1 MPSLPSLFEMLSE
14 LIALPTIS
22 SMKPE
27 LDQSNQLFI
36 TQLANWCEAIGFRCQ
51 IHAIPEHPTKFN
63 LIAQLGEG
71 EQGLVFAG
79 HSDTV
84 PYDLTRWQTDPFR
97 LVEKN
102 QRLYGLGMS
111 DMKSFFALA
120 LAAIIQFDAKQ
131 LRQPVILVAT
141 ADEESSMSGAKYLLE
156 SAQLRARYA
165 LIGEPTNLQP
175 IRMHKGIFMEAI
187 HLTGLS
193 GHSSDPALGR
203 SALEGMYQVVGEILN
218 WRNELQSRYQ
228 HPAFHV
234 PIPTVNLG
242 HIFGGDSPNRICGDC
257 ELHIDVRLLPGM
269 ELTETRAELH
279 YRVQQRMIN
288 SGLEVKFISLF
299 DGIAPMET
307 PATSAIVLETE
318 RLTGHAAQA
327 VAFGTEAPFLQQLG
341 IETVILGAGDIA
353 QAHQPN
359 EFLAI
364 DRLNPMINILT
375 QLIQKFCL

>member
-1 MPSLPSLFEMLSE
+1 MPALPTLFEMLSA
-14 LIALPTIS
+14 LIAIPSIS
-22 SMKPE
+22 SMKSE
-27 LDQSNQLFI
+27 LDQSNKQLI
-36 TQLANWCEAIGFRCQ
+36 MRLADWSETIGLRCQ
-51 IHAIPEHPTKFN
+51 VQTIPNHPTKFN

-71 EQGLVFAG
+71 EQGLILAG

-84 PYDLTRWQTDPFR
+84 PYDITRWTTDPFH
-97 LVEKN
+97 LTQAN
-102 QRLYGLGMS
+102 QRFYGLGTS

-120 LAAIIQFDAKQ
+120 LAAIAQFNAKQ

-141 ADEESSMSGAKYLLE
+141 ADEESSMSGAKYLAE
-156 SAQLRARYA
+156 STELSARYA

-193 GHSSDPALGR
+193 GHSSDPKLGR
-203 SALEGMYQVVGEILN
+203 NALEGMSQVMGEVLN
-218 WRNELQSRYQ
+218 WRNELQLRYQ
-228 HPAFHV
+228 HCAFHV
-234 PIPTVNLG
+234 PVPTVNLG

-269 ELTETRAELH
+269 ILKEIREELH
-279 YRVQQRMIN
+279 HRVQQRIMN
-288 SGLEVKFISLF
+288 SGLDVQFISLF

-307 PATSAIVLETE
+307 PATSAIVQETE
-318 RLTGHAAQA
+318 RLTGHLAQA

-359 EFLAI
+359 EFIAI
-364 DRLNPMINILT
+364 ERLNPMIHILT
-375 QLIQKFCL
+375 QLIHKFCM

>member
-1 MPSLPSLFEMLSE
+1 MPALPTLFEMLSA
-14 LIALPTIS
+14 LIAIPSIS
-22 SMKPE
+22 SMKSE
-27 LDQSNQLFI
+27 LDQSNKQLI
-36 TQLANWCEAIGFRCQ
+36 MRLADWSETIGLRCQ
-51 IHAIPEHPTKFN
+51 VQTIPNHPTKFN

-71 EQGLVFAG
+71 EQGLILAG

-84 PYDLTRWQTDPFR
+84 PYDITRWTTDPFH
-97 LVEKN
+97 LTQAN
-102 QRLYGLGMS
+102 QRFYGLGTS

-120 LAAIIQFDAKQ
+120 LAAIAQFNAKQ

-141 ADEESSMSGAKYLLE
+141 ADEESSMSGAKYLAE
-156 SAQLRARYA
+156 STELSARYA

-193 GHSSDPALGR
+193 GHSSDPKLGR
-203 SALEGMYQVVGEILN
+203 NALEGMSQVMGEVLN
-218 WRNELQSRYQ
+218 WRNELQLRYQ

-234 PIPTVNLG
+234 PVPTVNLG

-269 ELTETRAELH
+269 ILKEIREELH
-279 YRVQQRMIN
+279 HRVQQRIMN
-288 SGLEVKFISLF
+288 SGLDVQFISLF

-307 PATSAIVLETE
+307 PATSAIVQETE
-318 RLTGHAAQA
+318 RLTGHLAQA

-359 EFLAI
+359 EFIAI
-364 DRLNPMINILT
+364 ERLNPMIHILT
-375 QLIQKFCL
+375 QLIHKFCM